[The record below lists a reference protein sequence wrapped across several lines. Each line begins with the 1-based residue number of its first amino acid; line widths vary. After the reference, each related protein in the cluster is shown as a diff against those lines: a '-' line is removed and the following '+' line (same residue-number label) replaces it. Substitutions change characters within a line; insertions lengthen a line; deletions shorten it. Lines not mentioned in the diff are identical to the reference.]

1 VYVPFFNKKMSTVML
16 QNKQRNNYN
25 DFFIYS
31 IREHTQFYANNITF
45 LYHSDTVSV
54 DRNGVDI

>member
-1 VYVPFFNKKMSTVML
+1 ML